1 MFIKIMLKTH
11 FMGRQQG
18 SHRRFN
24 INLKFMSAV
33 RLPLKYEECADGTIN
48 TKKTVFLPDNY
59 SLTQ

>member
-33 RLPLKYEECADGTIN
+33 RLPLKYEECADGTIK
-48 TKKTVFLPDNY
+48 TKKNSVP
-59 SLTQ
+59 SR